1 MFTIKHAAQQ
11 VGITTATLR
20 AWERRYGVVNPGRT
34 DSGYRVYD
42 DHDVSVLRAMKQLV
56 DDGWSASLAAT
67 EALRRL
73 PVPVAVGGPAS
84 EAPEQQTPALTAG
97 LIRAAAELDTTEL
110 AGVLD
115 QLFALNSFE
124 VVMEHHVFPALR
136 ELGAAWEDGRVSVA
150 GEHLA
155 SNAVMR
161 RLAIAYEAAASPGHG
176 PRIALG
182 LAPGSRHEIG
192 LFAFAV
198 AARRQ
203 GIATDYLGAD
213 LPVDDWLAVIDERS
227 LTAVVL
233 ALPTEADLEATS
245 TVIEAVHER
254 RPELVVAVGGAQQEQ
269 APAHAVR
276 LGHDIF
282 AGAAD
287 LAASLPVR

>member
-11 VGITTATLR
+11 VGITAATLR
-20 AWERRYGVVNPGRT
+20 AWERRYGVVSPGRT
-34 DSGYRVYD
+34 DGGYRVYD
-42 DHDVSVLRAMKQLV
+42 DRDVSVLRVMKQLV
-56 DDGWSASLAAT
+56 DDGWSPSLAAT

-73 PVPVAVGGPAS
+73 PVAVAVGAPAS
-84 EAPEQQTPALTAG
+84 APTQQAPALTAG
-97 LIRAAAELDTTEL
+97 LIKAAAQLDTTEL
-110 AGVLD
+110 AAVLD

-124 VVMEHHVFPALR
+124 VVMDHHVFPAL
-136 ELGAAWEDGRVSVA
+136 EALGNAWADGRVSVA

-161 RLAIAYEAAASPGHG
+161 RLAIAYEAAASPGRG
-176 PRIALG
+176 PRVALG

-203 GIATDYLGAD
+203 GVDTDYLGAD
-213 LPVDDWLAVIDERS
+213 LPVDDWLGVIDDAS

-233 ALPTEADLEATS
+233 ALPTEVDIKATT
-245 TVIEAVHER
+245 TVIEALHAQ
-254 RPELVVAVGGAQQEQ
+254 RPKLLIAVGGAEQEQ
-269 APAHAVR
+269 APATALR

-282 AGAAD
+282 AGAAE
-287 LAASLPVR
+287 LAAALPVR